1 MKALRSLFVDYTA
14 DSPLDLAELFG
25 NTAPV
30 RLEIGCGKGDF
41 IKQLSER
48 DGGYNYIAMEKIDDV
63 IVAAAEKYAGFALAR
78 EARAKRRLGKSPTAK
93 PSPWV
98 RRGIYPQS
106 FAGT

>member
-1 MKALRSLFVDYTA
+1 MLNFSEIPRL
-14 DSPLDLAELFG
+14 
-25 NTAPV
+25 V

-63 IVAAAEKYAGFALAR
+63 IVAAAEKYAVSRSLGRLAPT
-78 EARAKRRLGKSPTAK
+78 AAGKSPTAK